1 MITRRPSLAVPIAR
15 DEYSSLELCDN
26 LLLVTGIVNVEMV
39 VCASL
44 GTITV
49 TVCMCEWEDLSV
61 CMSVV
66 M

>member
-26 LLLVTGIVNVEMV
+26 LLLVTGIVAMV

>member
-1 MITRRPSLAVPIAR
+1 MMTRRPSLAVPIAR

-26 LLLVTGIVNVEMV
+26 LLLVTGIVAMV

-49 TVCMCEWEDLSV
+49 TVCMCEWGDLSV
-61 CMSVV
+61 CKSVV